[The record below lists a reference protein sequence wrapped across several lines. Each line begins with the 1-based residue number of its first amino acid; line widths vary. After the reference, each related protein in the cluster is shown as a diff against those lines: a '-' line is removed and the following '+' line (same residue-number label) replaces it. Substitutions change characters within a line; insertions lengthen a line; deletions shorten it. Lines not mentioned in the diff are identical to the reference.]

1 MIDKINIEEIFAQN
15 VFTLD
20 TMRKWVSEEAYN
32 EVINV
37 MENGGEL
44 SGKTANV
51 VAKGMKDWAVENGAT
66 HYTHWFQ
73 PLTGF
78 TAEKHDSFITHPDK
92 NGKMLLEFKGKEL
105 IKGEPDASSFP
116 SGGLLLCDELH
127 GNVAW

>member
-1 MIDKINIEEIFAQN
+1 MTDKINIEEIFAQN

-20 TMRKWVSEEAYN
+20 TMKKWVSEEAYN
-32 EVINV
+32 EVTSV

-51 VAKGMKDWAVENGAT
+51 VAKAMKDWAVENGAT

-92 NGKMLLEFKGKEL
+92 NGKMLLEFKG
-105 IKGEPDASSFP
+105 
-116 SGGLLLCDELH
+116 
-127 GNVAW
+127 